1 VDSPATRSSRAASV
15 AAAGVVPDQV
25 LGGGDLVSQLWF
37 AAPESIHPPPGIAYG
52 AQQPWQL
59 LTGALVCARGGDHWY
74 EQPADLRRII
84 YGLLRRVT
92 VPLAAALLP
101 VKIGKPAHS
110 GLRFGFGVMLP
121 TPGGAN
127 LLGELVARV
136 VG

>member
-1 VDSPATRSSRAASV
+1 
-15 AAAGVVPDQV
+15 VVPDQV

-84 YGLLRRVT
+84 DGLLRRVT